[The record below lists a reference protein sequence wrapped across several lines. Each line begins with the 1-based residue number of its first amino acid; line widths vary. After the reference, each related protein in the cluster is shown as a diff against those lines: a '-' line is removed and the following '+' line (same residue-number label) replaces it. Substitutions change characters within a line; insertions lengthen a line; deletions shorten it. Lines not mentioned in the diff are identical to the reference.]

1 MGQTVDGPEVRVGR
15 HKGSQ
20 ESHAIDSIPMKDN
33 LARQQAAYAKLH
45 NGEPMPQSMV
55 KHAVKQ
61 MFALQSFLFEDDIV
75 ESDALSKL
83 YDVGYW
89 HALVPESST
98 DLDKL
103 RIALLSRV
111 MEDDDNN
118 VASASTSTLKP
129 SSSVRSLLREQGYC
143 ILPPANVAAST
154 VISKLCKELV
164 SIQTALQAKGLPP
177 QFIYVYNAP
186 WQLLAEH
193 WRGPATAALGKDSI
207 LESDMNC
214 WALRRMSTVEVPYI
228 GANFAASHRDQIYS
242 ACHDDDAECTSVN
255 LWTPYN
261 VGGATSDNGAMR
273 VLPCTSDDFFYCP
286 DHPLHLQTS
295 VSLESEGAAEAVVT
309 LTCAS
314 GDACLWSPSL
324 IHWGGSCNADA
335 TDEPRQ
341 SLAATFRSSSAPR
354 SQFGGGGSMAAAG
367 PGPMSLADLNDLTL
381 QRRLAYVAKGLL
393 AYSHHFPGFPGL
405 NLAK

>member
-1 MGQTVDGPEVRVGR
+1 MDDDV
-15 HKGSQ
+15 
-20 ESHAIDSIPMKDN
+20 MKDN

-45 NGEPMPQSMV
+45 NGEPMPHSMV
-55 KHAVKQ
+55 KHAVTQ
-61 MFALQSFLFEDDIV
+61 MFALQSLLFEDAID
-75 ESDALSKL
+75 ESDALPKL
-83 YDVGYW
+83 YDVEYW
-89 HALVPESST
+89 HTLVPESST
-98 DLDKL
+98 DPDGLC
-103 RIALLSRV
+103 IALLSRV
-111 MEDDDNN
+111 KEDNGNN
-118 VASASTSTLKP
+118 VASVSTLTP
-129 SSSVRSLLREQGYC
+129 SSSVVSDDNAVVRSLLREEGYC

-154 VISKLCKELV
+154 AVSKLCKELV
-164 SIQTALQAKGLPP
+164 RIQTSLQAEGLPP

-193 WRGPATAALGKDSI
+193 WTGPATAALGEDSI
-207 LESDMNC
+207 LEADMNC
-214 WALRRMSTVEVPYI
+214 WVLRRMSTTSTVEVPYI

-242 ACHDDDAECTSVN
+242 ACHDDDGECTSVN

-295 VSLESEGAAEAVVT
+295 ASLESEGAAEAVVT

-341 SLAATFRSSSAPR
+341 SLAATFRSASAPR
-354 SQFGGGGSMAAAG
+354 SQFGGGDNSTAG
-367 PGPMSLADLNDLTL
+367 PGPMILADLNDLTL

-405 NLAK
+405 TLAK

>member
-1 MGQTVDGPEVRVGR
+1 
-15 HKGSQ
+15 
-20 ESHAIDSIPMKDN
+20 
-33 LARQQAAYAKLH
+33 
-45 NGEPMPQSMV
+45 MPQSMV
-55 KHAVKQ
+55 KHALKQ
-61 MFALQSFLFEDDIV
+61 MFALQSFLFDDDIV
-75 ESDALSKL
+75 ESDALSKF
-83 YDVGYW
+83 YNVEYW
-89 HALVPESST
+89 HTLVPESST
-98 DLDKL
+98 DSDEL

-111 MEDDDNN
+111 MEVDDNN
-118 VASASTSTLKP
+118 VASECKSTLKP
-129 SSSVRSLLREQGYC
+129 SFSVRNLLREQGYC
-143 ILPPANVAAST
+143 TLPPANVAAST
-154 VISKLCKELV
+154 GISKLCKELV
-164 SIQTALQAKGLPP
+164 SIQTAIQAEGLPP
-177 QFIYVYNAP
+177 QFIYVYNAS

-193 WRGPATAALGKDSI
+193 WRGPATTALGKDSI
-207 LESDMNC
+207 LEADMNC

-242 ACHDDDAECTSVN
+242 ACHDDDGECTSVN

-261 VGGATSDNGAMR
+261 VGGATSENGAMR
-273 VLPCTSDDFFYCP
+273 VLPCPSDDFFYCP
-286 DHPLHLQTS
+286 DHPLHLQTT
-295 VSLESEGAAEAVVT
+295 VSLRSEGAAEAVVT

-341 SLAATFRSSSAPR
+341 SLAATFRSASAPP
-354 SQFGGGGSMAAAG
+354 SQFGGGGDSMAAAG
-367 PGPMSLADLNDLTL
+367 PGPMILADLNDLTL

>member
-1 MGQTVDGPEVRVGR
+1 MRDRPATRSPR
-15 HKGSQ
+15 H
-20 ESHAIDSIPMKDN
+20 HDSLPMKDN

-83 YDVGYW
+83 YDVEYW
-89 HALVPESST
+89 HTLVPESST
-98 DLDKL
+98 DSSEL
-103 RIALLSRV
+103 RSALLSRV
-111 MEDDDNN
+111 MEDSDNN
-118 VASASTSTLKP
+118 VASASTLTP
-129 SSSVRSLLREQGYC
+129 SSSVLSDDNAVSSLLREQGYC

-154 VISKLCKELV
+154 AISKLCKELIC
-164 SIQTALQAKGLPP
+164 IQTALQAEGLPP

-207 LESDMNC
+207 LEADMNC
-214 WALRRMSTVEVPYI
+214 WALRRRIFTPTVEVPYI

-242 ACHDDDAECTSVN
+242 ACHDDDGECTSVN
-255 LWTPYN
+255 LWTPFN
-261 VGGATSDNGAMR
+261 VGGATSENGAMR

-286 DHPLHLQTS
+286 DHPLHFQTS
-295 VSLESEGAAEAVVT
+295 ASLDVEGAAEAVVT

-341 SLAATFRSSSAPR
+341 SLAATFRSASAPR
-354 SQFGGGGSMAAAG
+354 SQFGGGDSKAAAG
-367 PGPMSLADLNDLTL
+367 PGPMILADLNDLTL

-405 NLAK
+405 KLAK